1 LSEIEQFFF
10 CSACAATAEPLSP
23 VVVQQQE
30 ENVAQLIKLARA
42 LEEFD
47 ALKERGDMTVSL
59 ARTFLAVAAEEGL
72 TGKDLEQRLSMSQGS
87 ISRHLLDLSQRN
99 RRMEPGLDLIE
110 WRLAERD
117 FRVKHWFLTSAGK
130 KLRSKLQGVH

>member
-1 LSEIEQFFF
+1 M
-10 CSACAATAEPLSP
+10 
-23 VVVQQQE
+23 
-30 ENVAQLIKLARA
+30 AQLIKLARA

-47 ALKERGDMTVSL
+47 SLKERGDMTVSL

-72 TGKDLEQRLSMSQGS
+72 TGKDLEQRLGMSQGS
-87 ISRHLLDLSQRN
+87 VSRHLLDLSQRN

-117 FRVKHWFLTSAGK
+117 FRVKHWHLTAAGK
-130 KLRSKLQGVH
+130 KLRSKLAGFGVN